1 QTSPV
6 HYSQSLHDALPS
18 SGARDRGGRAHPR
31 RRAGDPHLLPNLRA
45 VRRRRQRPRRRG
57 PVHHRLSS
65 HLLRWPARP
74 SLSVTTL
81 SRVRPMPIRD
91 LTSVLFLTALIGGC
105 AERLEPE
112 GAPLEELPSDPSGPE
127 TGSFPSRSGK
137 FAHVVGSDGVITTV
151 VDASDGSSWQTL
163 DLDSGHASDDDWDLG
178 FSRFRV
184 KSNGGVSGGG
194 GVQVAPLDGVECAS
208 VDEPPASGWL
218 FDREAEAS
226 DDAPAF
232 VSALRNAFH
241 REDAE
246 WYEYDGATHMLTPKD
261 ITFVVAS

>member
-1 QTSPV
+1 
-6 HYSQSLHDALPS
+6 
-18 SGARDRGGRAHPR
+18 
-31 RRAGDPHLLPNLRA
+31 
-45 VRRRRQRPRRRG
+45 
-57 PVHHRLSS
+57 
-65 HLLRWPARP
+65 
-74 SLSVTTL
+74 
-81 SRVRPMPIRD
+81 MPIRD

-127 TGSFPSRSGK
+127 AGSFPSRSGK

-151 VDASDGSSWQTL
+151 VDASDDSSWQIL
-163 DLDSGHASDDDWDLG
+163 DLDSGHAGDEGWDLG

-194 GVQVAPLDGVECAS
+194 GVQVAPLDGVEFAS

-261 ITFVVAS
+261 ITFVVASSAGRFYELRFDSYYDDAGSPAVVKFRWAELDGDEPELPPIDVEPAPVTPEEAREPDDLADAGPGRTSL